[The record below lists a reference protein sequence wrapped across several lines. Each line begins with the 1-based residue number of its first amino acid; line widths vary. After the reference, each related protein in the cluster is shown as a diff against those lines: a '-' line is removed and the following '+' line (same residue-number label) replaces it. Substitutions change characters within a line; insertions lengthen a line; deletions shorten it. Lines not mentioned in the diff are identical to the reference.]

1 MGTTEYQG
9 WWADLPRP
17 LWFKA
22 CIKFDT
28 WRKFEPPILL
38 TVIDA
43 AMSCHV
49 RPWAKLH
56 NHELS
61 EVRYEPPMIYVG
73 LVRFLFVAL
82 GCNSDQDKLMI
93 KIFAGP
99 KVLKV
104 ASERWKSR
112 ALGSQILA
120 HGAPK
125 APQLNYASVKVDM
138 NIPVRSPICWNWAHL
153 IFTIGTSSS
162 WRSNEKIGGT
172 IPGQKS
178 FCSQAKKT
186 FTLAELNLLW
196 QLLAADVAPGS
207 HGSQSR
213 SGSNAGPC
221 RRPHRPRDHPG
232 DPEKCGHGSCMI
244 NACCI
249 IL

>member
-17 LWFKA
+17 LWFKV

-49 RPWAKLH
+49 RPWAKLR

-61 EVRYEPPMIYVG
+61 EVRYEPPIIYVG

-125 APQLNYASVKVDM
+125 APQLNYASIKVDM
-138 NIPVRSPICWNWAHL
+138 NIPVRSPI
-153 IFTIGTSSS
+153 
-162 WRSNEKIGGT
+162 
-172 IPGQKS
+172 
-178 FCSQAKKT
+178 
-186 FTLAELNLLW
+186 
-196 QLLAADVAPGS
+196 
-207 HGSQSR
+207 SQSR

-244 NACCI
+244 NAWCI